1 MNDREWEL
9 FWQRQDALRHGGPDA
24 TIESE
29 SEESDETAR
38 LADAERLEGVAQLEE
53 EPVAVPEAA
62 PCAEAP
68 LAAAAR
74 SLVNRNSGR
83 SNRCGA
89 CEACRAPDCG
99 MCKEL
104 ASPPGASAAPS
115 PELTRAARAVGVSRQ
130 AQIRRRRSAKEGV
143 HSACLPQRGCV
154 CAVYAGASATTSAR
168 LAGHDGSGGA
178 VRRRLR
184 EHVQAVDRHV
194 YCLPT
199 RRRAAAGSGP
209 RPPLP

>member
-9 FWQRQDALRHGGPDA
+9 FWQRQDALRHGVPDA

-53 EPVAVPEAA
+53 EPVAEPEAA
-62 PCAEAP
+62 PYAEAP

-104 ASPPGASAAPS
+104 ASPPRGPV
-115 PELTRAARAVGVSRQ
+115 PPRARSSR
-130 AQIRRRRSAKEGV
+130 V
-143 HSACLPQRGCV
+143 
-154 CAVYAGASATTSAR
+154 R
-168 LAGHDGSGGA
+168 LA
-178 VRRRLR
+178 L
-184 EHVQAVDRHV
+184 
-194 YCLPT
+194 
-199 RRRAAAGSGP
+199 
-209 RPPLP
+209 